1 MSKSKLVVVVLTLC
15 IVSSCA
21 TNQTKNQTENTVT
34 TPNANGETKQAR
46 NSRDVVKAT
55 GLPTE
60 IKRNETGDAV
70 VEVSIE
76 KGYHVNA
83 NPPTLPYLK
92 ATELEI
98 APPPGTS
105 ISFIVYPNAISKT
118 FAFSDKPLSVYEGT
132 TTIKA
137 KLKVDKS
144 ATPGTQNLSGKLNV
158 QACDDQ
164 VCYAPGTLD
173 VSIPLSIK

>member
-1 MSKSKLVVVVLTLC
+1 LYLVSAC
-15 IVSSCA
+15 R
-21 TNQTKNQTENTVT
+21 KPQTENTVT
-34 TPNANGETKQAR
+34 APSPNTETKQAR

-55 GLPTE
+55 SLPIE

-92 ATELEI
+92 PTELEI
-98 APPPGTS
+98 PKTPGTS
-105 ISFIVYPNAISKT
+105 VSFIVYPDAVNRT
-118 FAFSDKPLSVYEGT
+118 FAFSDKPLAVYEGT
-132 TTIKA
+132 ATIKA
-137 KLKVDKS
+137 KLKIDKS

>member
-1 MSKSKLVVVVLTLC
+1 LTKSELVVVVALTLGIASGC
-15 IVSSCA
+15 
-21 TNQTKNQTENTVT
+21 TKRQPENTVT
-34 TPNANGETKQAR
+34 TPSANSETKGPR
-46 NSRDVVKAT
+46 TSRDVVKAT
-55 GLPTE
+55 GIPTE

-70 VEVSIE
+70 VEVNIE

-98 APPPGTS
+98 AKTPGTS
-105 ISFIVYPNAISKT
+105 VSFIIYPDAVSKT

-132 TTIKA
+132 ITIKA
-137 KLKVDKS
+137 KVKIDN
-144 ATPGTQNLSGKLNV
+144 AAPAGTQNLSGKLNV
-158 QACDDQ
+158 QACDEQ

-173 VSIPLSIK
+173 VSIRLSIK